1 MKAQTTLSK
10 LLPTLALAA
19 IFSLCAAASA
29 QAGPEPH
36 LRTGMFGVAIGQV
49 ARINAVNLGGP
60 DTRPIHVEMMFL
72 DETGAVVGRDTQ
84 TIAPGQAVFF
94 DAGVREANRIELRAV
109 IGAIPPP
116 EPDKNLKVTIE
127 VFDADTGRNTV
138 FIGDLN
144 EHSEF

>member
-1 MKAQTTLSK
+1 MKPQTEIKK
-10 LLPTLALAA
+10 LLPALALIA
-19 IFSLCAAASA
+19 IFSLCTAASA

-49 ARINAVNLGGP
+49 ARINAANLGGP

-72 DETGAVVGRDTQ
+72 DETGAIVGRDTQ
-84 TIAPGQAVFF
+84 MIAPGQAVIF
-94 DAGVREANRIELRAV
+94 DAGVRESNRIELRAV
-109 IGAIPPP
+109 ISGVNPPDG
-116 EPDKNLKVTIE
+116 DKNLKVTIE

>member
-1 MKAQTTLSK
+1 MKPQTEIKK
-10 LLPTLALAA
+10 LLPALALIA

-29 QAGPEPH
+29 QAGFNSFK
-36 LRTGMFGVAIGQV
+36 TGMFGVAIGQV

-84 TIAPGQAVFF
+84 MIAPGQAVIF
-94 DAGVREANRIELRAV
+94 DAGVRESNRIELRAV

-116 EPDKNLKVTIE
+116 DPEKNLKVTIE
-127 VFDADTGRNTV
+127 VFDAETGRNTV

>member
-10 LLPTLALAA
+10 LRPSLALIA

-36 LRTGMFGVAIGQV
+36 LRTGMFGVATGQI
-49 ARINAVNLGGP
+49 ARINAANLGGP
-60 DTRPIHVEMMFL
+60 DTRPIHIEMMFL
-72 DETGAVVGRDTQ
+72 DETGAIVGRDTQ
-84 TIAPGQAVFF
+84 MIAPGQAVFF

-109 IGAIPPP
+109 ISGVNPPDG
-116 EPDKNLKVTIE
+116 DKNLKVTIE

>member
-1 MKAQTTLSK
+1 MKPQTTLSK

-19 IFSLCAAASA
+19 IFSLGAAASA

-49 ARINAVNLGGP
+49 ARINAANLGGP

-72 DETGAVVGRDTQ
+72 DGTGAVVGRDTQ
-84 TIAPGQAVFF
+84 MIAPGQAVFF

-109 IGAIPPP
+109 ISGSQPP

>member
-1 MKAQTTLSK
+1 MKTQIEIRKTRPA
-10 LLPTLALAA
+10 LALIA

-36 LRTGMFGVAIGQV
+36 LRTGMFGVAIGQI
-49 ARINAVNLGGP
+49 ARINAANLGGP
-60 DTRPIHVEMMFL
+60 DTRPIQVEMMFL
-72 DETGAVVGRDTQ
+72 DGTGAVVGRDTQ
-84 TIAPGQAVFF
+84 MIAPGQAVFF

-109 IGAIPPP
+109 IGASNPP